1 MEEDGAIGRIGTLP
15 CPACYLPVYVVIGNR
30 DPDMI
35 KSYRRA
41 LNPGVARIQEAAT
54 READARGLDL
64 NAVNCMMQEVDE
76 STGDL
81 LQAAKWMLQEL
92 AEEAKASW
100 ADRAVYYAYNQLG
113 G

>member
-1 MEEDGAIGRIGTLP
+1 
-15 CPACYLPVYVVIGNR
+15 
-30 DPDMI
+30 
-35 KSYRRA
+35 
-41 LNPGVARIQEAAT
+41 VARIQEAAT

-64 NAVNCMMQEVDE
+64 NAVNCMMQEVDK

-92 AEEAKASW
+92 AEEGRASW
-100 ADRAVYYAYNQLG
+100 EERAVYYASNQLG